1 MTDQG
6 WVAIDPGSQLEF
18 ALARMVGTLETAK
31 VPKMPKMVEIQ
42 TANGLK
48 DLENDLPQLP
58 PLPLGMDIEV
68 HNLQPPFPELLKA
81 DTSGPKTSKSPNPK
95 LRSKLAGKHGGL
107 DRLIFLGAGY
117 SPTPQEN

>member
-42 TANGLK
+42 TASGLK
-48 DLENDLPQLP
+48 DLEIDLPQLP

-81 DTSGPKTSKSPNPK
+81 DSNGPKDKQVPK
-95 LRSKLAGKHGGL
+95 PKTQKQASR
-107 DRLIFLGAGY
+107 
-117 SPTPQEN
+117 

>member
-31 VPKMPKMVEIQ
+31 VPKMPKMVEIL

-48 DLENDLPQLP
+48 DLENDVPQLP
-58 PLPLGMDIEV
+58 PLPVGMDIEV

-81 DTSGPKTSKSPNPK
+81 DSNGPKDKQVPK
-95 LRSKLAGKHGGL
+95 AKTQKQASR
-107 DRLIFLGAGY
+107 
-117 SPTPQEN
+117 